1 VARIFRNLSVIE
13 REEDQGF
20 TVSDRRGVA
29 QERPTST
36 ESSPPS
42 STATN
47 AGVTPDQAHG
57 DHGPLGPPDFSGLLL
72 SLASSALMH
81 LGAPTPDGSTAP
93 VNLPRAQEMIDLLG
107 VLEEKTKGNLT
118 PDESALLGNMLYTL
132 RLRYVEH
139 AR

>member
-1 VARIFRNLSVIE
+1 ME

-29 QERPTST
+29 RERPTSAA
-36 ESSPPS
+36 PPPEPAPAARAAPS
-42 STATN
+42 RDAPP
-47 AGVTPDQAHG
+47 A
-57 DHGPLGPPDFSGLLL
+57 DHSQMAPPDFSGLLL
-72 SLASSALMH
+72 SLASGALLH
-81 LGAPTPDGSTAP
+81 LGAPTPDGKTSP
-93 VNLPRAQEMIDLLG
+93 VDLPHAKEMIDLLG

-118 PDESALLGNMLYTL
+118 SDESALLENILYTL